1 MIAAVVLASL
11 WAQAEPAPLEAPE
24 SASVPS
30 PTAPPATAPPQAAQP
45 APVAPLPVTPP
56 APEPKLAS
64 TLAVSG
70 RLAYRVGGDAGRV
83 GPSFGF
89 AIGGSF
95 DRRYLQIGDVVN
107 LGVAVDFSFA
117 RFATAV
123 TRSTVP
129 PGGPQPYDD
138 TRALNQTSF
147 AVMQTAMLMLGSV
160 RPYAAAGV
168 GVAISYFSTPEQ
180 ALSPGSASA
189 LQPVA
194 RASVGVEIALAKT
207 TAVTAV
213 ADYTHAFTR
222 PRYQASDGQS
232 YALFGDALTAGAGLR
247 LRF

>member
-1 MIAAVVLASL
+1 MIAAAVLASL
-11 WAQAEPAPLEAPE
+11 WAQAEPAPPEAPE
-24 SASVPS
+24 SATVPS
-30 PTAPPATAPPQAAQP
+30 ATAPATASPATAQP
-45 APVAPLPVTPP
+45 APAPSLPVTPP

-64 TLAVSG
+64 TFAVSG
-70 RLAYRVGGDAGRV
+70 RLAYRVGADARRV

-95 DRRYLQIGDVVN
+95 ERRYLQIGDVLD
-107 LGVAVDFSFA
+107 LGVAVEFSFA

-129 PGGPQPYDD
+129 SGGSQPYDD

-147 AVMQTAMLMLGSV
+147 AVMQTAMLMLRSV

-168 GVAISYFSTPEQ
+168 GAAISYFSTPEQ
-180 ALSPGSASA
+180 ALAPGSASA
-189 LQPVA
+189 VQPVA
-194 RASVGVEIALAKT
+194 RASVGVEIPLAKT

-222 PRYQASDGQS
+222 PTYQANDGQS
-232 YALFGDALTAGAGLR
+232 YSLFGDALTAGAGLR